1 MFRSRGVH
9 RCDWPIV
16 FQRYLPP
23 RRCDFPL
30 QRMIVFLT
38 STRNNRRRD
47 LWCIECGYRVLTSLT
62 LTSVPVQGIYSS
74 TAEGITVVQEFIC
87 DLSGKWIDVS
97 PSSGKTIMSAPCV
110 ANSHIRINMLRK
122 TMKLDRA
129 YLFTRFFYVLDV
141 RIRVF
146 S

>member
-1 MFRSRGVH
+1 MFRSRGMH
-9 RCDWPIV
+9 RCNWPIA
-16 FQRYLPP
+16 FQRYLPL

-38 STRNNRRRD
+38 STSNNRRNLR
-47 LWCIECGYRVLTSLT
+47 CIECGYGALTSLT

-87 DLSGKWIDVS
+87 DLSGKWIDVR
-97 PSSGKTIMSAPCV
+97 PSSGKTIMSAPCE

-122 TMKLDRA
+122 T
-129 YLFTRFFYVLDV
+129 
-141 RIRVF
+141 IRP
-146 S
+146 